1 MRASVLQKLKE
12 RGVGV
17 DPRKLSKKL
26 RMDEEKEYPLQEQN
40 ETAQIIWGKQT
51 PLRNLTF

>member
-1 MRASVLQKLKE
+1 L
-12 RGVGV
+12 GV
-17 DPRKLSKKL
+17 DPRKISKKL
-26 RMDEEKEYPLQEQN
+26 RMDEEKKISSQEQN